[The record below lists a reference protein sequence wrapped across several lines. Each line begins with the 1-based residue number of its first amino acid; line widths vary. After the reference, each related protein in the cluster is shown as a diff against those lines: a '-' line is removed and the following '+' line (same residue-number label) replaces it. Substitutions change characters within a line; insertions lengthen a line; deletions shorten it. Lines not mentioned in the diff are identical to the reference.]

1 MMKKYDPRH
10 RNMAATYIHRNLAHL
25 LFDKGAIYK
34 NNQTRQGVLFS
45 NGLIYVKFNLT
56 VI

>member
-1 MMKKYDPRH
+1 
-10 RNMAATYIHRNLAHL
+10 MAATYIHWNLAHL